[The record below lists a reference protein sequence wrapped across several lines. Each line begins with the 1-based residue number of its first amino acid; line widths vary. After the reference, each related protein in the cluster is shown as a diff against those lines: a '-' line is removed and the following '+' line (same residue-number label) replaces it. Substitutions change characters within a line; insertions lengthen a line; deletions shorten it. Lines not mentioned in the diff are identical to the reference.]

1 MDVIASQRL
10 FLSEMLRSI
19 GRPCA
24 LPLRIRGSRYS
35 RPFRAFATAAESSRR
50 YDALISTMAFHP
62 AMRLTGVL
70 TCIYLRRFDVVVIGG
85 GHAGAEACAAAAR
98 TGARTALVTPSY
110 DNLGVCSCNPSFGGI
125 GKGTVIREVDALDGL
140 AGRIIDRAGV
150 QFVTLNR
157 SKGPAVWVC

>member
-1 MDVIASQRL
+1 MCI
-10 FLSEMLRSI
+10 FL
-19 GRPCA
+19 
-24 LPLRIRGSRYS
+24 Y
-35 RPFRAFATAAESSRR
+35 
-50 YDALISTMAFHP
+50 
-62 AMRLTGVL
+62 
-70 TCIYLRRFDVVVIGG
+70 RFDVVVIGG